1 MNEKKVWIGIAVCGL
16 IVAAGLGY
24 FVRGEKLSIAASQDS
39 VTALRAQID
48 KARTTVRGTPE
59 LEREVIVLREI
70 ADRIKEVLPDTKDLN
85 DLIRN
90 FQDYSRDTGVR
101 PSSFKPKDAAKDR
114 GKGKAVS
121 AFEKVAYTLNL
132 EADLFQ
138 FLDFLNRIETH
149 RRFMSVNSFKIDATT
164 RRKLEEDGV
173 ASHRI
178 QMEVETY
185 KYVPKAGDMDEVR
198 IEGYERKRDLL
209 AGEINRRRQALTI
222 ATYSYRGSRGRRDP
236 LIDPRVPVRVE
247 DPNAWTVQRQME
259 EVDELVRRVE
269 EAMVFWEAW
278 RKADGPG
285 TVLERMVQRAELEKT
300 LAMLADD
307 LRRIDGEKKVNYK
320 PAETRLQLN
329 VVDPLALLRKELE
342 DTRAIAGPSR
352 EELEQVGASMERDI
366 LAGEYDSALSAFKAV
381 SDGLEL
387 IQRDPPRE
395 ELADWLRQLA
405 FDAETLRDF
414 AKIKLTMG
422 GYAIIEDNPPVVIIN
437 GRSRT
442 IGDPVGNDLIVEA
455 IRPAEVDFIFR
466 GVVLTRQY

>member
-1 MNEKKVWIGIAVCGL
+1 MNDKNVWI
-16 IVAAGLGY
+16 
-24 FVRGEKLSIAASQDS
+24 SIAAGGVLAAAALGYLVNSEKKQIEEARTS
-39 VTALRAQID
+39 VATLRTQID
-48 KARTTVRGTPE
+48 KARTTIRGTPE

-70 ADRIKEVLPDTKDLN
+70 AERIREVLPDTKDLN

-90 FQDYSRDTGVR
+90 FQDYSRETGVR
-101 PSSFKPKDAAKDR
+101 PSSFKPKDTAKER
-114 GKGKAVS
+114 TKGKAVS
-121 AFEKVAYTLNL
+121 AFEKVAYTLTL

-185 KYVPKAGDMDEVR
+185 KYVPKSSDVQEVR

-209 AGEINRRRQALTI
+209 AGEINRRRQALTL

-236 LIDPRVPVRVE
+236 LIDPRVPARVE

-259 EVDELVRRVE
+259 EVDALVLRIE
-269 EAMVFWEAW
+269 EAQQFWE
-278 RKADGPG
+278 RSKKAES
-285 TVLERMVQRAELEKT
+285 VLDRMVQRSELEKVIGQ
-300 LAMLADD
+300 LDED
-307 LRRIDGEKKVNYK
+307 LRRIDAEKKVNYK
-320 PAETRLQLN
+320 PAEKRLQLN
-329 VVDPLALLRKELE
+329 VAEPLAALRSEVE
-342 DTRAIAGPSR
+342 QSRAIAGPSR
-352 EELEQVGASMERDI
+352 EAMEQVGQSMERHI
-366 LAGEYDSALSAFKAV
+366 LDGHYEQALAAYRAV
-381 SDGLEL
+381 ADGLEL

-395 ELADWLRQLA
+395 ELAAWLRQLA

-414 AKIKLTMG
+414 SKIKLEIR
-422 GYAIIEDNPPVVIIN
+422 GYAMIGDNPPVVIIN

-442 IGDPVGNDLIVEA
+442 LGDPVGNDLIVEA
-455 IRPAEVDFIFR
+455 IRPAEVDFIYR
-466 GVVLTRQY
+466 GVVLTRPY

>member
-1 MNEKKVWIGIAVCGL
+1 MNEKKVWIGIAICGSL
-16 IVAAGLGY
+16 VATTLGY
-24 FVRGEKLSIAASQDS
+24 FLRSEKLSIVECQDS
-39 VTALRAQID
+39 VTVLRAQID

-70 ADRIKEVLPDTKDLN
+70 AERIKEVLPDTKDLN

-90 FQDYSRDTGVR
+90 FQDYSRETGVV

-114 GKGKAVS
+114 AKGKVAS
-121 AFEKVAYTLNL
+121 AFEKVAYTLTL

-138 FLDFLNRIETH
+138 YLDFLNRIETH
-149 RRFMSVNSFKIDATT
+149 RRFMSVNSFKIDATS
-164 RRKLEEDGV
+164 RRKLEADGV

-185 KYVPKAGDMDEVR
+185 KYVPKAGDTDEVR

-269 EAMVFWEAW
+269 EALVFWGSS
-278 RKADGPG
+278 RHADS
-285 TVLERMVQRAELEKT
+285 VLDRMVKRSELEKT
-300 LAMLADD
+300 LAMLEED

-320 PAETRLQLN
+320 PAETRLKLN

-342 DTRAIAGPSR
+342 DTRAVAGPSR
-352 EELEQVGASMERDI
+352 EELEHVGVSMERHI
-366 LAGEYDSALSAFKAV
+366 LAGEYEAALSAFKAL

-395 ELADWLRQLA
+395 VLADWLRQLA

-414 AKIKLTMG
+414 AKIKLSMG
-422 GYAIIEDNPPVVIIN
+422 GYAIIEENPPVVIIN
-437 GRSRT
+437 GRSRS

-455 IRPAEVDFIFR
+455 IRPAEVDFIYR

>member
-1 MNEKKVWIGIAVCGL
+1 MSQKKVWIGIATTGFL
-16 IVAAGLGY
+16 AAAALGY
-24 FVRGEKLSIAASQDS
+24 VIRNEKLAIEESQNS
-39 VTALRAQID
+39 VATLRTQID

-70 ADRIKEVLPDTKDLN
+70 AERIKEVLPDTKDLN

-90 FQDYSRDTGVR
+90 FQDYSRETGVR
-101 PSSFKPKDAAKDR
+101 PSSFKPKDTAKDR
-114 GKGKAVS
+114 GKGKAAS

-132 EADLFQ
+132 EADLYQ

-149 RRFMSVNSFKIDATT
+149 RRFMTVNSFKIDATT

-185 KYVPKAGDMDEVR
+185 KYVPKAGDTEEVR

-222 ATYSYRGSRGRRDP
+222 ATYTYRGSRGRRDP
-236 LIDPRVPVRVE
+236 LIDPRVPAHVE

-269 EAMVFWEAW
+269 EAVAFWEAS
-278 RKADGPG
+278 RNEGS
-285 TVLERMVQRAELEKT
+285 VLNRMVQRSELEKS
-300 LAMLADD
+300 LAMLEED

-320 PAETRLQLN
+320 PAEKRLQLN

-352 EELEQVGASMERDI
+352 EELEQVGASMDRHI
-366 LAGEYDSALSAFKAV
+366 HAGEYAAALNAYKALADSL
-381 SDGLEL
+381 DL

-395 ELADWLRQLA
+395 ELANWLRQLA

-414 AKIKLTMG
+414 AKIELSMG
-422 GYAIIEDNPPVVIIN
+422 GYAIIEENPPVVIIN

-455 IRPAEVDFIFR
+455 IRPSEVDFIFR

>member
-1 MNEKKVWIGIAVCGL
+1 MNEKKVWIGIAICGVL
-16 IVAAGLGY
+16 VAASIGY
-24 FVRGEKLSIAASQDS
+24 FVHAEKLAIVESQNS
-39 VTALRAQID
+39 VTALRTQID

-70 ADRIKEVLPDTKDLN
+70 AERIKEVLPDTKDLN

-90 FQDYSRDTGVR
+90 FQDYSRETGVR

-114 GKGKAVS
+114 AKGKAAS

-236 LIDPRVPVRVE
+236 LIDPRVPARVE

-269 EAMVFWEAW
+269 EAMVFWESSRA
-278 RKADGPG
+278 PG
-285 TVLERMVQRAELEKT
+285 KGVLERMVQRAELEKT
-300 LAMLADD
+300 LAMLEDD

-320 PAETRLQLN
+320 PAETRLKLN

-342 DTRAIAGPSR
+342 DTRAVAGPSR
-352 EELEQVGASMERDI
+352 EELEQVGSSMERHI
-366 LAGEYDSALSAFKAV
+366 LAGEYEAALGAYKALSN
-381 SDGLEL
+381 GLEL

-395 ELADWLRQLA
+395 ELAKWLRQLA

-414 AKIKLTMG
+414 AKIELSMG